1 MRGFPSRALASPP
14 HIKSFESAP
23 QYHTLTF
30 NPYQYYYSHGKIGND
45 SRGGEKKMT
54 NDPNLRG
61 NMIDNEWNS
70 EDVQN
75 EIMFSGII
83 DDEWLENRRTDD
95 EDYDYQDDDHND
107 YVW

>member
-1 MRGFPSRALASPP
+1 
-14 HIKSFESAP
+14 
-23 QYHTLTF
+23 
-30 NPYQYYYSHGKIGND
+30 
-45 SRGGEKKMT
+45 MT

-61 NMIDNEWNS
+61 NMLDNEWNS
-70 EDVQN
+70 EEVQN

-83 DDEWLENRRTDD
+83 DDEWLETRRTDD

>member
-1 MRGFPSRALASPP
+1 
-14 HIKSFESAP
+14 
-23 QYHTLTF
+23 
-30 NPYQYYYSHGKIGND
+30 
-45 SRGGEKKMT
+45 MT
-54 NDPNLRG
+54 NDPNFRG

-70 EDVQN
+70 EEVQN